1 MSKRKWE
8 RRSLCA
14 PGASSISIPIPPVT
28 GRRLVLAC
36 VCGLALAALLPG
48 AALADGMTLEL
59 AKEAVQN
66 ETTQIN
72 YTASTEDPGFIT
84 VAVNYAN
91 VPCGSI
97 PAADSG
103 TILAEPARS
112 DERQTGVYSG
122 SANFTPLEPG
132 PYVICGWATGL
143 GPGEDPIGG
152 PDLAAASLPIEVRP
166 PHISLV
172 LSLANGIAAGRPF
185 TLNLMATSEVSR
197 EFVVIDVPDTPE
209 GCPAN
214 SASTTASPLIEAI
227 ITGGPQLETA
237 SVKGLPAG
245 SRWIFC
251 AWAVVP
257 GTVTPQAST
266 SMIVNVPRSL
276 PRSKPKRRKQKPK
289 RRKQGRAARGARAC
303 GTMPYYRITG
313 TIKATGISCKQA
325 DGVFLAVE
333 EAPRPSDVE
342 ETPYFTYSPPYS
354 VNTKAGRFTCRREPF
369 GLAGSE
375 HNIRCKQGPLSVSWY
390 TIHD

>member
-1 MSKRKWE
+1 MRKP
-8 RRSLCA
+8 LLIC
-14 PGASSISIPIPPVT
+14 
-28 GRRLVLAC
+28 L
-36 VCGLALAALLPG
+36 CGLVLAALLPG

-72 YTASTEDPGFIT
+72 YTASTEAPGFIT

-91 VPCGSI
+91 VPCGST
-97 PAADSG
+97 PEADSG

-166 PHISLV
+166 PHISLA

-185 TLNLMATSEVSR
+185 TLNLMATSEVAR
-197 EFVVIDVPDTPE
+197 ELIVVAVPDTPE

-237 SVKGLPAG
+237 SVNALPAG
-245 SRWIFC
+245 SHWIFC

-266 SMIVNVPRSL
+266 SMVVDVPSS
-276 PRSKPKRRKQKPK
+276 PSAPSQPSSPPKRRSRGHGEAGK
-289 RRKQGRAARGARAC
+289 ARGC
-303 GTMPYYRITG
+303 GTERLGRITA
-313 TIKATGISCKQA
+313 TIKATRISCRRA
-325 DGVFLAVE
+325 HGVVHAVE
-333 EAPRPSDVE
+333 DAPLSSDIL
-342 ETPYFTYSPPYS
+342 ETPYLTYSRPYGVS
-354 VNTKAGRFTCRREPF
+354 TPAGRFTCRREPF

-390 TIHD
+390 TVHE